1 MSAVWTKVR
10 QDLSHKKTRTLLVV
24 LSIAVGVLGVSAV
37 LGVGDRLASR
47 LQDSYLEA
55 NPADLVVLTGPIT
68 PELVA
73 GLREL
78 PNVTAAEGALVFNT
92 RWQWDGQWQ
101 PLVIEASPDLNGRQ
115 IDRVDVTEGH
125 SPTHGELLVERTA
138 QDIVPAATGQSVV
151 VQGPQG
157 DETLTISGF
166 GRSATHP
173 PASFSQVSVAFV
185 SLAEAERLLGQ
196 ANLNVARLKLADLAQ
211 AEATADLVR
220 ERLAAKG
227 VPILS
232 LTAREA
238 NDFPGRDGVQSILLL
253 MSLLGALALVLSG
266 FLVINTIATILT
278 AEIPQIG
285 TMKAIG
291 ATRWAVMRVY
301 LSLVGGYGL
310 LGSLLGV
317 GLGVV
322 ATNLLAGYIA
332 GLTNVDAPGWAI
344 SPAAVFAG
352 LVIGLVTPLLA
363 AWFPVWRGARVT
375 VREAITNYGLS
386 SRAGPLQRLLGRLRG
401 LPFTV
406 ALSFRSLFRSQGRTA
421 LTLLTL
427 AAAGVAFVAVQAT
440 SASLNRSLD
449 VLTDTYD
456 ADVLV
461 ELDRPVAAAELREL
475 VADAAEVGVVE
486 TWLDAPAEIAE
497 KPVTLNGL
505 PVDTTLYK
513 KNLADGRWFQP
524 GETGVIVLQ
533 EKFARDQQ
541 LGVGDKVEA
550 LVGHETLAWEVVGIV
565 RDYNESGLAPLVPYE
580 QLAEALGWTGLADA
594 LLIQVRPRDAAGVS
608 AMATTL
614 ADALPRL
621 GIQGRVSTMDDL
633 REQAQAGFQIIVLF
647 LAGMAA
653 LVTIVGAL
661 GLVGTLTISVTERQ
675 REIGVMRSIGAA
687 SSSIIQ
693 IFWLEGLC
701 LGLLSWGLAAV
712 VGYPL
717 ARLFTQLLSEV
728 LIPLEFYLPPATLL
742 FLGLGLLVVASLAS
756 IGPAV
761 AASRARVSDI
771 VRYG

>member
-1 MSAVWTKVR
+1 MSATWTKVR
-10 QDLSHKKTRTLLVV
+10 QDLSRKKTRTLLVV
-24 LSIAVGVLGVSAV
+24 LSIAVGVLGVSTV
-37 LGVGDRLASR
+37 LGVGDRLAAR
-47 LQDSYLEA
+47 LQDNYLEA
-55 NPADLVVLTGPIT
+55 NPADLVVLTGPAA
-68 PELVA
+68 PELVGELA
-73 GLREL
+73 QL

-101 PLVIEASPDLNGRQ
+101 PLVIEASPNLDGRQ
-115 IDRVDVTEGH
+115 IDQVDLTEGNL
-125 SPTHGELLVERTA
+125 PAGGELLVERTA
-138 QDIVPAATGQSVV
+138 QDIVPAALDQSVV

-157 DETLTISGF
+157 EETLAISGF

-173 PASFSQVSVAFV
+173 PASFSKVSVAFV

-196 ANLNVARLKLADLAQ
+196 AKLNVVRLKLADLAQ
-211 AEATADLVR
+211 AEVTADQVR
-220 ERLAAKG
+220 DRLAAESIP
-227 VPILS
+227 VLS
-232 LTAREA
+232 LTTRDP

-266 FLVINTIATILT
+266 FLVINTIATILA

-301 LSLVGGYGL
+301 LALVEGYGL
-310 LGSLLGV
+310 VGSILGV
-317 GLGVV
+317 ALGVV

-332 GLTNVDAPGWAI
+332 GLTNVDAPGWTI
-344 SPAAVFAG
+344 SPAAVVAG

-363 AWFPVWRGARVT
+363 AWWPVWRGTRIT
-375 VREAITNYGLS
+375 VREAISNYGLS
-386 SRAGPLQRLLGRLRG
+386 RPAGPLQRFLAHWRG

-440 SASLNRSLD
+440 SASLNHSLD
-449 VLTDTYD
+449 ILTDTYN

-461 ELDRPVAAAELREL
+461 ELDRPVATADLRGLLTDSAA
-475 VADAAEVGVVE
+475 VVE
-486 TWLDAPAEIAE
+486 TWLDAPAEVAE
-497 KPVTLNGL
+497 KAVTLNGV
-505 PVDTTLYK
+505 PVETTLYK

-524 GETGVIVLQ
+524 GETGVIILQ

-541 LGVGDKVEA
+541 LGVGDRVTA
-550 LVGHETLAWEVVGIV
+550 QVGQETLTWEVVGIV
-565 RDYNESGLAPLVPYE
+565 RDYNESGLAPLAPYE
-580 QLAEALGWTGLADA
+580 QLAATLGWTGLADA
-594 LLIQVRPRDAAGVS
+594 LLIQADQRDAANVNALAAG
-608 AMATTL
+608 L
-614 ADALPRL
+614 ADTLPRL
-621 GIQGRVSTMDDL
+621 GVQGTVSTMDDL
-633 REQAQAGFQIIVLF
+633 REQAQAGFRVIVLF

-661 GLVGTLTISVTERQ
+661 GLVGTLAINVTERQ
-675 REIGVMRSIGAA
+675 REIGVMRSLGAA
-687 SSSIIQ
+687 SSTIVQ

-742 FLGLGLLVVASLAS
+742 TLGLGLLVVASLAS
-756 IGPAV
+756 VGPAV
-761 AASRARVSDI
+761 AASRARVNDI